1 MESAISRIETG
12 KLLLK
17 RSEVVENVK
26 KFPVYIDCGPCFGE
40 CH

>member
-12 KLLLK
+12 KLPLK

-26 KFPVYIDCGPCFGE
+26 KLSVYIDYGPCFGE